1 MTPLGFRITLKILAL
16 AMCHSA
22 WRQAEEEG
30 ESVDYTPFRLRV
42 VKQCPD
48 IIKNLMPHKNEM
60 TFPGGTGFNWNGTF
74 LPSLKEQHE
83 VLARRI
89 DIWDLSGGYARV
101 RKDFSCFHLQS
112 DGRKLVQRSAGSELM
127 HALEGILALRFALDL

>member
-1 MTPLGFRITLKILAL
+1 MTPLCFRITLKILAL

-48 IIKNLMPHKNEM
+48 IIKILMLHEDEIIF
-60 TFPGGTGFNWNGTF
+60 TGGTGFHWNETF

-83 VLARRI
+83 VLARRFYV
-89 DIWDLSGGYARV
+89 WDLSGGYARV
-101 RKDFSCFHLQS
+101 RKDFSCFPLQS

>member
-1 MTPLGFRITLKILAL
+1 MTPLCFRITLKILAL

-30 ESVDYTPFRLRV
+30 ESVDYTSFRLGV

-83 VLARRI
+83 VLACRCDGRR
-89 DIWDLSGGYARV
+89 SGGYARV
-101 RKDFSCFHLQS
+101 RKDFSCFPLQN
-112 DGRKLVQRSAGSELM
+112 DGRKLVQRSAGSGLM
-127 HALEGILALRFALDL
+127 HAFGGILALRFTLDL